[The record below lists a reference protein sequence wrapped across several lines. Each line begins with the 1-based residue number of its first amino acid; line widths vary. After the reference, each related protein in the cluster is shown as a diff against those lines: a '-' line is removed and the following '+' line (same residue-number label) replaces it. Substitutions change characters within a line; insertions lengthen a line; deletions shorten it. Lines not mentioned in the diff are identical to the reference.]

1 MRSVAAL
8 LLAAAVACVCGDED
22 SHTVRSFAT
31 RGLLHAQAAYPCFQY
46 QKKEPV
52 TLWLNKIGPYHNP
65 METYSFYDLPFC
77 APEKQLQPR
86 SKFAGFGEILE
97 GVEYVNSDLPIKF
110 NGK

>member
-1 MRSVAAL
+1 MPV
-8 LLAAAVACVCGDED
+8 
-22 SHTVRSFAT
+22 
-31 RGLLHAQAAYPCFQY
+31 QY
-46 QKKEPV
+46 EPKEGV

-97 GVEYVNSDLPIKF
+97 GVEYVNSDLQIKF
-110 NGK
+110 NGALRVPVWVAYVIETSTSLHGYLRASTTRHT